1 MALADAGYTR
11 TEIAAKLDLL
21 YHRVA
26 GVLKRGTHHHPALGE
41 LSGGD
46 GRHAH
51 LAA

>member
-26 GVLKRGTHHHPALGE
+26 GVLKRGGRQMPNQTAIVSPHESAL
-41 LSGGD
+41 
-46 GRHAH
+46 
-51 LAA
+51 